1 MENKNLI
8 AIDDI
13 IKRHDLDPRLG
24 DRDEGKIAHYA
35 ETFDQLQPITINQN
49 FELID
54 GWHRVLAA
62 RRAGIDQ
69 LAYVTTETA
78 DDEDL
83 ADKMWDANLTHGV
96 QYTRNQR
103 KNRALYLHNHKEL
116 PVKEIAAQVGV
127 GKTAIYA
134 WTKEQRD
141 RGKGTARPRRHAAIP
156 RGQNPDTDRR

>member
-1 MENKNLI
+1 MENKNQI
-8 AIDDI
+8 HINDI

-24 DRDEGKIAHYA
+24 DRDERKVMHYA
-35 ETFDQLQPITINQN
+35 ETFAQLEPITLNQN
-49 FELID
+49 LELID

-62 RRAGIDQ
+62 RRAGIEH
-69 LAYVTTETA
+69 LEYVTTETA

-141 RGKGTARPRRHAAIP
+141 EEKAQRDHDVMRLFRKGNEPA
-156 RGQNPDTDRR
+156 TDRR